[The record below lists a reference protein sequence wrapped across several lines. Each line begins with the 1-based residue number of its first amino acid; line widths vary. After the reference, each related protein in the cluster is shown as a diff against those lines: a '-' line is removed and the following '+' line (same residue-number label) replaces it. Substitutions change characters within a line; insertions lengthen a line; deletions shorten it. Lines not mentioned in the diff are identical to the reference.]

1 MPGGA
6 GTPARSANPRI
17 VVTPRRTALAL
28 AAVVGVLLATP
39 GAHGQSLHERQQA
52 LDGKMSSLRGKID
65 AAKQK
70 EGVLSSAIQAASTD
84 ISSLESD
91 IGVLTGTV
99 STLEAE
105 LAASRARLANL
116 EARFERQTDHL
127 NRLRRDFALAQ
138 RTLDQRLVELYTA
151 GETDTVALILGVT
164 SLSELIAQL
173 DFVNEISLQDQRIAA
188 DLERLKGEMRL
199 ARIETGKLRDQVADE
214 TATIAAKTEEARAAQ
229 AALVA
234 RQSALEAARADKQSL
249 LANVKE
255 DRHHAEED
263 LDALQAASAQLAAQ
277 IQAAQAAAAS
287 SGSGGSGG
295 SGGSSGSGA
304 SPTSGFVWPTSG
316 VVTSGFGP
324 RWGRMHEGIDIAAPT
339 GTSVR
344 AVAAGTVIYA
354 GVMGGY
360 GNIVVI
366 DHGNGLSTAYAHLSS
381 IWAGGGGVSQGQ
393 GIGAVGCT
401 GSCTGPHLHF
411 EVRVNGAAVN
421 PMGYL

>member
-28 AAVVGVLLATP
+28 AALVGVLLATP
-39 GAHGQSLHERQQA
+39 GAHGQSLHERQQT
-52 LDGKMSSLRGKID
+52 LDGKISSLRSKIE
-65 AAKQK
+65 AAKEK
-70 EGVLSSAIQAASTD
+70 EGVLSSEIQAASTD
-84 ISSLESD
+84 ISSLEND
-91 IGVLTGTV
+91 IGVLTGTL

-116 EARFERQTDHL
+116 ETRFDRQTDHL

-138 RTLDQRLVELYTA
+138 RTLDERLVELYTA

-173 DFVNEISLQDQRIAA
+173 DFVNEIGLQDQRIAA

-249 LANVKE
+249 LVGVKE

-295 SGGSSGSGA
+295 SSGSGA
-304 SPTSGFVWPTSG
+304 SPSSGFVWPTSG
-316 VVTSGFGP
+316 VVTSGFGW

-339 GTSVR
+339 GTSVQ
-344 AVAAGTVIYA
+344 AVAAGTIIYA

-411 EVRVNGAAVN
+411 EVRVNGGAVD

>member
-1 MPGGA
+1 MLGGA

-28 AAVVGVLLATP
+28 AALVGVLLATP
-39 GAHGQSLHERQQA
+39 GAHGQSLSERQQT
-52 LDGKMSSLRGKID
+52 LDGKISSLRSKIQ
-65 AAKQK
+65 AAKEK
-70 EGVLSSAIQAASTD
+70 EGVLSSEIQAASTD
-84 ISSLESD
+84 ISSLEND
-91 IGVLTGTV
+91 IGVLTGTL

-116 EARFERQTDHL
+116 EARFDRQTDHL
-127 NRLRRDFALAQ
+127 NRLRRDFTLAQ
-138 RTLDQRLVELYTA
+138 QTLDERLVELYTA

-249 LANVKE
+249 LAGVKE

-277 IQAAQAAAAS
+277 IQAAQAAS
-287 SGSGGSGG
+287 SGG

-304 SPTSGFVWPTSG
+304 SPSSGFIWPTSG
-316 VVTSGFGP
+316 VVTSGFGW

-339 GTSVR
+339 GTSVQ
-344 AVAAGTVIYA
+344 AVAAGTIIYA

-411 EVRVNGAAVN
+411 EVRVNGAAVD

>member
-1 MPGGA
+1 MLGGA

-28 AAVVGVLLATP
+28 AALVGVLLATP
-39 GAHGQSLHERQQA
+39 GAHGQSLSERQQT
-52 LDGKMSSLRGKID
+52 LDGKISSLRSKIQ
-65 AAKQK
+65 AAKEK
-70 EGVLSSAIQAASTD
+70 EGVLSSEIQAASTD
-84 ISSLESD
+84 ISSLEND
-91 IGVLTGTV
+91 IGVLTGTL

-116 EARFERQTDHL
+116 EARFDRQTDHL

-138 RTLDQRLVELYTA
+138 QTLDERLVELYTA

-199 ARIETGKLRDQVADE
+199 ARIETGKLRDQVAHE

-249 LANVKE
+249 LAGVKE

-277 IQAAQAAAAS
+277 IQAAQAAS
-287 SGSGGSGG
+287 SGGSGG

-304 SPTSGFVWPTSG
+304 SPSSGFIWPTSG
-316 VVTSGFGP
+316 VVTSGFGW

-339 GTSVR
+339 GTSVQ
-344 AVAAGTVIYA
+344 AVAAGTIIYA

-411 EVRVNGAAVN
+411 EVRVNGSAVD

>member
-1 MPGGA
+1 M
-6 GTPARSANPRI
+6 
-17 VVTPRRTALAL
+17 
-28 AAVVGVLLATP
+28 GVLLATP
-39 GAHGQSLHERQQA
+39 GAHGQSLHEKQQA
-52 LDGKMSSLRGKID
+52 LDGKISSLRSKID
-65 AAKQK
+65 SAKKK
-70 EGVLSSAIQAASTD
+70 EGILSTEIQAASSD

-91 IGVLTGTV
+91 IGVLTGTLA
-99 STLEAE
+99 TLEAE
-105 LAASRARLANL
+105 LASHRARLATL
-116 EARFERQTDHL
+116 EARFEKQTQHL
-127 NRLRRDFALAQ
+127 NRLRKDFTAAQ
-138 RTLDQRLVELYTA
+138 ATLDQRLVDLYTA
-151 GETDTVALILGVT
+151 GQTDTIALILGVT
-164 SLSELIAQL
+164 SLGELIEQI
-173 DFVNEISLQDQRIAA
+173 DFVNEIGLQDQRIAA
-188 DLERLKGEMRL
+188 ELKRLKGEMRA
-199 ARIETGKLRDQVADE
+199 ARIETAEIRDEVAE
-214 TATIAAKTEEARAAQ
+214 QTAAIAEKTEEARAAQ

-255 DRHHAEED
+255 DREHSEED
-263 LDALQAASAQLAAQ
+263 LSELQAASAQLAAQ
-277 IQAAQAAAAS
+277 IQAAQAAS
-287 SGSGGSGG
+287 SGGGGGGGGGGSGG
-295 SGGSSGSGA
+295 SGAAPSSG
-304 SPTSGFVWPTSG
+304 FIWPTSG

-344 AVAAGTVIYA
+344 AVASGTIIYA

-366 DHGNGLSTAYAHLSS
+366 DHGNGLSTAYAHLSA

-421 PMGYL
+421 PMNYL